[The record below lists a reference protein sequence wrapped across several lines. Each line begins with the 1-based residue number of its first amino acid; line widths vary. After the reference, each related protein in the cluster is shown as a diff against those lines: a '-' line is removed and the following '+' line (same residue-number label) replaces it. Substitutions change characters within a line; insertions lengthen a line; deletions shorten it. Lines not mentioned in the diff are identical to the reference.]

1 MEKWLSGFSLFSLLI
16 LASAQ
21 GAQAQALTGQF
32 ASELEAASETD
43 TQEVNLLSPTPPLP
57 HSEFPQPATNVAE
70 WMAQIEASRVQIT
83 NVRVESTD
91 AGLQLILET
100 ADGELAAPTETVSG
114 NALVAEIPNA
124 VLALPEGDE
133 FQQFEPAEG
142 FALVQV
148 TELPGDRVQVV
159 ITGADA
165 PPTAEMSIAATGL
178 MLSIAPGIAQADVA
192 DDEALRVVVEGE
204 EGSRYVEPNATTA
217 TRTDTPLRDIPQSI
231 QVIPQEV
238 LEDQQVLRLN
248 DALRNVSGVVTSIN
262 SPRSQGFLVRGFSG
276 ASILRDGFRI
286 NFGTDGN
293 LGSAELSNLERI
305 EVLKGPTSI
314 LSGAVD
320 PGGVINLVSKQP
332 LSESVYDIGVRL
344 GNRHLIEP
352 SLDLTGP

>member
-57 HSEFPQPATNVAE
+57 HSEFPQPATNFAE

-133 FQQFEPAEG
+133 F
-142 FALVQV
+142 
-148 TELPGDRVQVV
+148 PGDRVQVV

-165 PPTAEMSIAATGL
+165 PPTAEISIAATGL

-204 EGSRYVEPNATTA
+204 EGSRYVEPK
-217 TRTDTPLRDIPQSI
+217 PPQRPVPI
-231 QVIPQEV
+231 RHCEIFPN
-238 LEDQQVLRLN
+238 R
-248 DALRNVSGVVTSIN
+248 
-262 SPRSQGFLVRGFSG
+262 
-276 ASILRDGFRI
+276 FR
-286 NFGTDGN
+286 
-293 LGSAELSNLERI
+293 
-305 EVLKGPTSI
+305 
-314 LSGAVD
+314 
-320 PGGVINLVSKQP
+320 
-332 LSESVYDIGVRL
+332 
-344 GNRHLIEP
+344 
-352 SLDLTGP
+352 